1 MKTICYYEASDGTKF
16 DDDIECVE
24 YELKQKFYNTKT
36 LRLQDFD
43 EVQIVDLE
51 NNLDR
56 KTEIII
62 INDNAAKELVQEIN
76 KFYGYNFPTE
86 VGGYWL
92 SNEGDIW
99 LNYDEVDN
107 LYHIYK
113 SVRDDIAQ
121 YL

>member
-16 DDDIECVE
+16 DDDIECAE
-24 YELKQKFYNTKT
+24 YELKQKFYSTKT

-43 EVQIVDLE
+43 EVQIIDLE
-51 NNLDR
+51 DNLDR

-62 INDNAAKELVQEIN
+62 INDDTAKELVQEIN
-76 KFYGYNFPTE
+76 KFYGYSFPTE

-99 LNYDEVDN
+99 LSYDEVDN

-113 SVRDDIAQ
+113 SVRDDIAR